1 MKPTKLAIVILNWNG
16 CTMMRR
22 FLPSVI
28 YHSDLEGVK
37 VFVADNHSTDDS
49 LSMLEKEFP
58 TVGTIL
64 LDKNYGFAEGY
75 NRALRQIESTYYLL
89 LNSDVEV
96 TPGWLRP
103 MLDYMEVHPEVAACQ
118 PKLLSLCEKERGQEV
133 FEYSGACGGFL
144 DHYGY
149 PFCRG
154 RIMSH
159 VENDNGQYDTV
170 CSVFWASGAALLVR
184 TADFWN
190 SGGFDGRFFA
200 HMEEIDFCWRLRSR
214 GRKIVC
220 LPSCKVYHVG
230 GGTLNKENPH
240 KTYLNFR
247 NNLLMLYKNLPDKEL
262 KPIMRIRRWL
272 DYVAALSFWLKG
284 EKDSARAVFQARREF
299 KQMMPAFANDRH
311 ENLRQAI
318 QLNIPE
324 RMQGSILWN
333 YYARHKNKFSEFSQM
348 VPNEG

>member
-16 CTMMRR
+16 CGMMRR

-28 YHSDLEGVK
+28 HHSNVEGVK
-37 VFVADNHSTDDS
+37 IFVADNHSTDDS
-49 LSMLEKEFP
+49 LSMLRKEFP
-58 TVGTIL
+58 ILEIIL
-64 LDKNYGFAEGY
+64 LNKNYGFAEGY

-96 TPGWLRP
+96 TPGWLSP
-103 MLDYMEVHPEVAACQ
+103 MLDYMDAHPEVAACQ
-118 PKLLSLCEKERGQEV
+118 PKLLSLCDKEQGQEA

-144 DHYGY
+144 DYYGY

-159 VENDNGQYDTV
+159 VEDDHGQYDTI
-170 CSVFWASGAALLVR
+170 CSIFWASGAALMVR
-184 TADFWN
+184 ASDYWDC
-190 SGGFDGRFFA
+190 GGLDGRFFA

-214 GRKIVC
+214 GRSIVC
-220 LPSCKVYHVG
+220 IPSSKVYHVG
-230 GGTLNKENPH
+230 GGTLNKENPR

-247 NNLLMLYKNLPDKEL
+247 NNLLMLYKNLPEKEL

-284 EKDSARAVFQARREF
+284 ERDSAQTVFQARREF
-299 KQMMPAFANDRH
+299 KRIMPDFTKDRH
-311 ENLRQAI
+311 ENIRLTVQPD
-318 QLNIPE
+318 IPE
-324 RMQGSILWN
+324 RMRGSILWN
-333 YYARHKNKFSEFSQM
+333 YYAKRKSKFSDLSQSR
-348 VPNEG
+348 